1 MIYEIQPHN
10 GRKSFYG
17 KARVEELN
25 GVKTLISYQTEVCR
39 IDSAGHF
46 IKLWNGY
53 SVTTMNHV
61 NAFRAMNGLDTINKK
76 TWEEMEVEE
85 KKNHS
90 HSDMTWQESLQAMYA
105 RRNAG

>member
-25 GVKTLISYQTEVCR
+25 SVKTLISYQTKVCR
-39 IDSAGHF
+39 IDENGHF

-53 SVTTMNHV
+53 SVTTMNHI
-61 NAFRAMNGLDTINKK
+61 NAFRIMNGLETMGKK
-76 TWEEMEVEE
+76 EWEGMATEE
-85 KKNHS
+85 QVIT
-90 HSDMTWQESLQAMYA
+90 HSDMTPGQSYKAMISRRYA
-105 RRNAG
+105 G